1 MDEKLREFSEKRSV
15 LVEVFLAA
23 YPRLC
28 QEAAGRLR
36 TLHNPADYPPADE
49 VRSRFT
55 FSWQYVSYGVPDQL
69 REISAR
75 MFETERDKA
84 VQAMS
89 EACAEVQQV
98 MRASLLELVSH
109 LRDRLADQAD
119 GKAQRLRE
127 STLQK
132 LRDFL
137 GTFDLRNVVDDQDLK
152 EQVDKA
158 RALLEGVSTD
168 ALRNMPLIRARVREG
183 MAELATQMDA
193 LAGDRGNPHDRFR
206 PPGME
211 SSLVGA
217 STERLRTA
225 LQIIDAVSQGRM
237 LFIATCNSIASLPP
251 ELRRRFTLGTFF
263 FDLPTAEERAT
274 IWKIY
279 LKKYSVSGELPNDE
293 GWTGAEIKECCR
305 KAHRLGIT
313 LAQASRYIVPV
324 SRSAAEQIK
333 ALRQMASGKFISAS
347 TPGIYRYEEQSA
359 AVGRRVMRELEGPV
373 TVMPPSKS
381 EV

>member
-1 MDEKLREFSEKRSV
+1 MATATAAPILNIQSSDNELAKQTVFIKLHLGLLGNSRKVSSSRVEVDADKALIRVSKTLLDSPELQAIRTIDGDIRRYLYDTCLPFEVGIHLLPLGLLETVDEKLREFNDKRRV

-36 TLHNPADYPPADE
+36 TLYNPADYLPADE

-55 FSWQYVSYGVPDQL
+55 FSWQYVSYGVPEQL

-75 MFETERDKA
+75 MFQTERDKA
-84 VQAMS
+84 AQAMS

-119 GKAQRLRE
+119 GKSQRLRE

-152 EQVDKA
+152 EQVDRA

-168 ALRNMPLIRARVREG
+168 ALRNMPMIRARVREG
-183 MAELATQMDA
+183 MAKVAAQMDV
-193 LAGDRGNPHDRFR
+193 LAGDRVSRKFRF
-206 PPGME
+206 
-211 SSLVGA
+211 
-217 STERLRTA
+217 
-225 LQIIDAVSQGRM
+225 
-237 LFIATCNSIASLPP
+237 
-251 ELRRRFTLGTFF
+251 
-263 FDLPTAEERAT
+263 AEE
-274 IWKIY
+274 
-279 LKKYSVSGELPNDE
+279 
-293 GWTGAEIKECCR
+293 
-305 KAHRLGIT
+305 
-313 LAQASRYIVPV
+313 
-324 SRSAAEQIK
+324 
-333 ALRQMASGKFISAS
+333 
-347 TPGIYRYEEQSA
+347 
-359 AVGRRVMRELEGPV
+359 
-373 TVMPPSKS
+373 
-381 EV
+381 